1 MERNW
6 ITDGTRIDLV
16 AEWMTGP
23 DGSSCTTSAL
33 PQITMTIARRIDNA
47 VSGS

>member
-1 MERNW
+1 M
-6 ITDGTRIDLV
+6 TDGTTIELV

-23 DGSSCTTSAL
+23 AGSSCTTSAL
-33 PQITMTIARRIDNA
+33 PQITMTTARRIGNA